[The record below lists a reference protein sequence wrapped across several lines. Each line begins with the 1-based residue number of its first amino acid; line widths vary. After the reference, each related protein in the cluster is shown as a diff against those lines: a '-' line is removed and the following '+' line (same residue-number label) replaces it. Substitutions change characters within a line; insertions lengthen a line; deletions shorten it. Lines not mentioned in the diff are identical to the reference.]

1 MGASCVFQICIRI
14 IIAQPG
20 PKWYQIALLSSF
32 FGRYLLVF
40 LAFCARKCYNK
51 NTYLHLRPILFRT
64 WPGKHDKELIF
75 MQQKLITFAVPCYN
89 SAAYMRHCIE
99 TLLSAGEQAEIIL
112 VDDGSVKDETPAIC
126 DEYAAKYP
134 TIVKAIHQEN
144 GGHGEG
150 VNQGIRNAT
159 GLYYKVVDSDDWL
172 DTDALQK
179 VLSRLHTL
187 VTRGTAPDLMICN
200 YVYEHTEDGTSHT
213 VRYTNVFPQE
223 RLFTW
228 MHVGHFRPD
237 QNLLMHSV
245 MYRTEVLRKCGMVL
259 PKHTFYVDNIFVY
272 QPLPF
277 VKTMYYMDLDL
288 YRYFIGR
295 ADQSVNESVMVKRV
309 DQQLRVT
316 RHMIDCQD
324 LDALKD
330 EKKLRTYM
338 LHYLSMMM
346 ALRAYMLHYLS
357 MMMAVSDIFLL
368 LDGSAEAK
376 EKQKGLWQYLR
387 EHTSAAVYR
396 SIRFGFGGV
405 TNLPF
410 PKGDAIVVGGYRI
423 ARKIFKFN

>member
-1 MGASCVFQICIRI
+1 MA
-14 IIAQPG
+14 
-20 PKWYQIALLSSF
+20 
-32 FGRYLLVF
+32 
-40 LAFCARKCYNK
+40 
-51 NTYLHLRPILFRT
+51 
-64 WPGKHDKELIF
+64 
-75 MQQKLITFAVPCYN
+75 QKLITFAVPCYN

-112 VDDGSVKDETPAIC
+112 VDDGSTKDDTPAIC

-172 DTDALQK
+172 DEAALRT
-179 VLSRLHTL
+179 VLAKLNTL
-187 VTRGTAPDLMICN
+187 IARGTTPDLMICN
-200 YVYEHTEDGTSHT
+200 YVYEHVEDNTSHT
-213 VRYTNVFPQE
+213 VRYTNVFPQN
-223 RLFTW
+223 RLFNWT
-228 MHVGHFRPD
+228 HVGHFRPD

-245 MYRTEVLRKCGMVL
+245 MYRTQVLRDCGMVL

-277 VKTMYYMDLDL
+277 VKSMYYMDLDL

-324 LDALKD
+324 LDALKGQ
-330 EKKLRTYM
+330 KKLRSYM

-346 ALRAYMLHYLS
+346 AI
-357 MMMAVSDIFLL
+357 SDIFLL
-368 LDGSAEAK
+368 LDGSAAA
-376 EKQKGLWQYLR
+376 KQKENELWAYLKA
-387 EHTSAAVYR
+387 HTSAGVYR
-396 SIRFGFGGV
+396 SIRYGFGGV
-405 TNLPF
+405 TNLKI
-410 PKGDAIVVGGYRI
+410 PKGDKLVLGGYRI
-423 ARKIFKFN
+423 AQKIFKFN

>member
-1 MGASCVFQICIRI
+1 
-14 IIAQPG
+14 
-20 PKWYQIALLSSF
+20 
-32 FGRYLLVF
+32 
-40 LAFCARKCYNK
+40 
-51 NTYLHLRPILFRT
+51 
-64 WPGKHDKELIF
+64 

-179 VLSRLHTL
+179 VLARLHTL

-272 QPLPF
+272 QPLPQ
-277 VKTMYYMDLDL
+277 VKSIYYMNEDL

-295 ADQSVNESVMVKRV
+295 DDQSVNEQVMIKRV

-316 RHMIDCQD
+316 RIM
-324 LDALKD
+324 LDFYSYDTLRSF
-330 EKKLRTYM
+330 EPKLGTYM
-338 LHYLSMMM
+338 LRYLSMMM
-346 ALRAYMLHYLS
+346 MISSIFLIMSEEPENLEKKDKLWKDLKAKDPAMYKKLHYRALS
-357 MMMAVSDIFLL
+357 IAGTFPGKGGRKLSVGLYHI
-368 LDGSAEAK
+368 A
-376 EKQKGLWQYLR
+376 QKIY
-387 EHTSAAVYR
+387 
-396 SIRFGFGGV
+396 
-405 TNLPF
+405 
-410 PKGDAIVVGGYRI
+410 
-423 ARKIFKFN
+423 KFN